1 MAGGCLS
8 YTPLPY
14 RERIARYIL
23 VYQMSHDN
31 HPVLASDMYRE
42 LFQKYPKFVNFRMV
56 SHVLRNRNVFEE
68 VLDLGKNKYG
78 RIYKIR
84 DGVYKLRLNEMLR
97 LLLG

>member
-1 MAGGCLS
+1 MS

-23 VYQMSHDN
+23 EYQISHDN
-31 HPVLASDMYRE
+31 RPVLAADMYRE

-68 VLDLGKNKYG
+68 VLEFGKNRYG

-84 DGVYKLRLNEMLR
+84 DEVYELKLGGMLR
-97 LLLG
+97 MLLG